1 MNMDDLIGMIYEISD
16 RTPVC
21 AHCHRPLVIVSEDG
35 RQFLYCK
42 HCADLEAEEQ
52 RNSVILNCLARR
64 STLFLRAQ
72 FR

>member
-21 AHCHRPLVIVSEDG
+21 AHCHRPLMIVAEDG

-42 HCADLEAEEQ
+42 HCADLEAEEKET
-52 RNSVILNCLARR
+52 ARY
-64 STLFLRAQ
+64 
-72 FR
+72 